1 MTMISTAARRRR
13 PLPWN
18 VLLGLGLAAIIV
30 VLALLAPY
38 VSPFDPMRMAAG
50 PRLSAPSMAHPF
62 GTDEFG
68 RDLLSRTLYG
78 GRLSLG
84 IGSTA
89 VISGILVGGL
99 IGLIAAFGGRLV
111 EVVLLRLID
120 ILYSFPDTLIALA
133 LVAFLGPG
141 ADNATLAIAVSLV
154 PFYARVAYGLA
165 AAERAKPYV
174 EAAQLAGIR
183 SARLVRVHVM
193 PNISQSLIV
202 MATLGFSSAILSA
215 AGLSFLGLGVQ
226 PPSPEWGAVLASG
239 RNYITK
245 APWILIFPG
254 LAICLTVL
262 SFNLIGD
269 SLRDLLDPRRRDRA

>member
-1 MTMISTAARRRR
+1 MTSIAKRSMFSLR
-13 PLPWN
+13 LPVSVTIGLALALVI
-18 VLLGLGLAAIIV
+18 VLLS
-30 VLALLAPY
+30 LLSSYIA
-38 VSPFDPMRMAAG
+38 PFDPMRMASG
-50 PRLSAPSMAHPF
+50 PRLSAPSAAHLF

-68 RDLLSRTLYG
+68 RDLFSRVLLG

-84 IGSTA
+84 IGLSA
-89 VISGILVGGL
+89 VVSGLVIGGL
-99 IGLIAAFGGRLV
+99 IGLIAAFGGRVV
-111 EVVLLRLID
+111 EALLLRLID
-120 ILYSFPDTLIALA
+120 VLYSFPDTLIALA

-141 ADNATLAIAVSLV
+141 IENATLAIAISLV

-165 AAERAKPYV
+165 AAERAKPYI
-174 EAAQLAGIR
+174 EAARLAGTR

-193 PNISQSLIV
+193 PNIVQSLIV

-226 PPSPEWGAVLASG
+226 PPSPEWGAILASG

-269 SLRDLLDPRRRDRA
+269 SLRDLIDPRRKARP

>member
-1 MTMISTAARRRR
+1 MMTVAIKKSKRRSI
-13 PLPWN
+13 PFSV
-18 VLLGLGLAAIIV
+18 VLGIGLAGAIV
-30 VLALLAPY
+30 CLSLLAPY
-38 VSPFDPMRMAAG
+38 ISPFDPMRMAAG
-50 PRLSAPSMAHPF
+50 PRLASPSVHYLF

-68 RDLLSRTLYG
+68 RDLLSRVLLG

-84 IGSTA
+84 IGLTA
-89 VISGILVGGL
+89 VVSGLLVGGL
-99 IGLIAAFGGRLV
+99 IGLVAAFSGRIVEGG
-111 EVVLLRLID
+111 LLRVID

-141 ADNATLAIAVSLV
+141 IGNATLAIAISLV
-154 PFYARVAYGLA
+154 PFYARVTYGLA
-165 AAERAKPYV
+165 AAERAKPYI

-226 PPSPEWGAVLASG
+226 PPSPEWGAILASG
-239 RNYITK
+239 RNYISK

-254 LAICLTVL
+254 LAICVTVL

-269 SLRDLLDPRRRDRA
+269 SLRDLVDPRRRRS